1 MTHPL
6 SLAFLTVAEV
16 GPLEAVRIAATT
28 GYQKIGFRILP
39 AGGEGP
45 FPLMT
50 DDALLHEVTIALKD
64 TGVEVADVEIVRL
77 GEHIDW
83 ALFERFCDR
92 CAELGARHVLVAG
105 DDTDL
110 ARQAASLA
118 RFADMAAARGLTA
131 DLEFMPWTAARDLA
145 TAVSCHEHG

>member
-16 GPLEAVRIAATT
+16 GPAEAVHIAATT

-50 DDALLHEVTIALKD
+50 DDAVLREVTTALND

-77 GEHIDW
+77 GEQIDW
-83 ALFERFCDR
+83 TLFDCFCDR
-92 CAELGARHVLVAG
+92 CARVGSPTCPG
-105 DDTDL
+105 
-110 ARQAASLA
+110 
-118 RFADMAAARGLTA
+118 RG
-131 DLEFMPWTAARDLA
+131 R
-145 TAVSCHEHG
+145 